1 MQQPFQVVLGSR
13 LSSVTYYVLA
23 CDTPGFDLDD
33 PNASGGC
40 QGVRLGF
47 DTGEIELSWDFRDPG
62 SRDESTTYYL
72 AVRSRPELET
82 SAAEDPATDAAA
94 LVSLDATLTRCWRAL
109 VGESLRSVTVWG
121 FPLSNGSLTPQ
132 AATLTFA
139 SGEVV
144 VAIGMSGPEGC
155 TVGDGDEVLVFDRT
169 ERRSALTGL
178 KRIEA

>member
-1 MQQPFQVVLGSR
+1 
-13 LSSVTYYVLA
+13 
-23 CDTPGFDLDD
+23 
-33 PNASGGC
+33 
-40 QGVRLGF
+40 
-47 DTGEIELSWDFRDPG
+47 
-62 SRDESTTYYL
+62 
-72 AVRSRPELET
+72 
-82 SAAEDPATDAAA
+82 
-94 LVSLDATLTRCWRAL
+94 
-109 VGESLRSVTVWG
+109 VWG